1 MTPKKPRRW
10 LTAAVAEAARCEV
23 VMPWA
28 KSAAHAPAAD
38 DRATTEP
45 RAAAAARA
53 PRHRG

>member
-28 KSAAHAPAAD
+28 KAATHAPAAD
-38 DRATTEP
+38 DRATAEP